1 MQSGWYGDSMTTSSI
16 LVVDDDPA
24 VLSAVVRGLRIEGYR
39 PRPAEDGAA
48 ALSEAQIEPPG
59 IVILDWMLPDV
70 DGIELCRQLRE
81 IGGFPILM
89 LTARDGVR
97 DRVEGLD
104 AGADDYLVKPFA
116 MAELLARLRALLRR
130 VPSWT
135 DDVLSFADLTLD
147 VPNREAFRGGR
158 RVELRPRELELLELF
173 VRHPRR
179 LLRRRM
185 ISERV
190 WGVEHLG
197 ESNILDVTIKN
208 LRRRLEEG
216 GEPRL
221 IQTVHGAGYTL
232 REDA

>member
-1 MQSGWYGDSMTTSSI
+1 VI
-16 LVVDDDPA
+16 
-24 VLSAVVRGLRIEGYR
+24 RGLRIEGYR
-39 PRPAEDGAA
+39 PRQAGDGAA

-59 IVILDWMLPDV
+59 VVILDWMLPDV
-70 DGIELCRQLRE
+70 DGIQLCRQLRQ
-81 IGGFPILM
+81 IGEFPILM
-89 LTARDGVR
+89 LTARDGVG

-130 VPSWT
+130 VPSSI
-135 DDVLSFADLTLD
+135 DELLSFADLTLD
-147 VPNREAFRGGR
+147 VANRVVLRGSR
-158 RVELRPRELELLELF
+158 RVDLRPRELALLELF
-173 VRHPRR
+173 LRHPRR
-179 LLRRRM
+179 LLRRKV

-190 WGVEHLG
+190 WGVETLG

-221 IQTVHGAGYTL
+221 IHTVHGAGYTL
-232 REDA
+232 REGP

>member
-1 MQSGWYGDSMTTSSI
+1 MTAPSI
-16 LVVDDDPA
+16 LVVDDDPS
-24 VLSAVVRGLRIEGYR
+24 VLSAVIRGLRIEGYR

-59 IVILDWMLPDV
+59 VVILDRMLPDV
-70 DGIELCRQLRE
+70 DGLQLCHQLRQ
-81 IGGFPILM
+81 IGEFPILM
-89 LTARDGVR
+89 LTARDGVG

-130 VPSWT
+130 VPSSI
-135 DDVLSFADLTLD
+135 DELLSFADLTLD
-147 VPNREAFRGGR
+147 VANREVLRGLR
-158 RVELRPRELELLELF
+158 RVELRPRELALLELF
-173 VRHPRR
+173 LRHPRR
-179 LLRRRM
+179 LLRRNV

-190 WGVEHLG
+190 WGVETLG

-221 IQTVHGAGYTL
+221 IYTVHGAGYTL
-232 REDA
+232 REGP

>member
-1 MQSGWYGDSMTTSSI
+1 MTAPSV
-16 LVVDDDPA
+16 LVVDDDPS
-24 VLSAVVRGLRIEGYR
+24 VLSAVIRGLRIEGYR

-48 ALSEAQIEPPG
+48 ALSEARIEPPG
-59 IVILDWMLPDV
+59 VVILDWMLPDV
-70 DGIELCRQLRE
+70 DGLQLCRQLRQ
-81 IGGFPILM
+81 IGEFPILM
-89 LTARDGVR
+89 LTARDGVG

-130 VPSWT
+130 VPSSI
-135 DDVLSFADLTLD
+135 DELLSFADLTLD
-147 VPNREAFRGGR
+147 VVNREVLRGSR
-158 RVELRPRELELLELF
+158 RVDLRPRELALLELF
-173 VRHPRR
+173 LRHPRR
-179 LLRRRM
+179 LLRRNV

-190 WGVEHLG
+190 WGVETLG

-221 IQTVHGAGYTL
+221 IHTVHGAGYTL
-232 REDA
+232 REGP

>member
-1 MQSGWYGDSMTTSSI
+1 MTAPSI
-16 LVVDDDPA
+16 LVVDDDPS
-24 VLSAVVRGLRIEGYR
+24 VLSAVIRGLRIEGYR

-59 IVILDWMLPDV
+59 VVILDRMLPDV
-70 DGIELCRQLRE
+70 DGLQLCHQLRQ
-81 IGGFPILM
+81 IGEFPILM
-89 LTARDGVR
+89 LTARDGVG

-130 VPSWT
+130 VPSSI
-135 DDVLSFADLTLD
+135 DELLSFADLTLD
-147 VPNREAFRGGR
+147 VANREVLRRLR
-158 RVELRPRELELLELF
+158 RVDLRPRELALLELF
-173 VRHPRR
+173 LRHPRR
-179 LLRRRM
+179 LLRRNV

-190 WGVEHLG
+190 WGVETLG

-221 IQTVHGAGYTL
+221 IYTVHGAGYTL
-232 REDA
+232 REGP

>member
-1 MQSGWYGDSMTTSSI
+1 MTPPSI

-24 VLSAVVRGLRIEGYR
+24 VLSAVIRGLRIEGYR

-48 ALSEAQIEPPG
+48 ALGEARTEPPG
-59 IVILDWMLPDV
+59 VVILDWMLPDV
-70 DGIELCRQLRE
+70 DGLQLCSQLRQL
-81 IGGFPILM
+81 GAFPILM
-89 LTARDGVR
+89 LTARDGVG

-130 VPSWT
+130 VPSS
-135 DDVLSFADLTLD
+135 DDEILTFADLTLD
-147 VPNREAFRGGR
+147 VANREVFRGDR
-158 RVELRPRELELLELF
+158 RVDLRPRELELLELF
-173 VRHPRR
+173 LRHPRR
-179 LLRRRM
+179 LLRRGV
-185 ISERV
+185 IAERI

-197 ESNILDVTIKN
+197 ESNILDVPIKN
-208 LRRRLEEG
+208 LRRRLEDA

-232 REDA
+232 RDVP